1 MAEAFIFAYFTFLI
15 FMTWLPSIMAA
26 GGHHWTIYSGHISWK
41 KTCIVIDYFG
51 GRIWLCLF
59 RFIMDTNTSFS
70 TTPFK
75 KTAIVLDRRQS
86 FSAHSKVSVDL
97 DGGTK
102 SKNNSKSNAQCFPVY
117 KSIWS
122 CMTEASVEY
131 SRVVYDLYPCQN
143 LVRFNNIFY
152 NSHSHMYIYW

>member
-1 MAEAFIFAYFTFLI
+1 
-15 FMTWLPSIMAA
+15 
-26 GGHHWTIYSGHISWK
+26 
-41 KTCIVIDYFG
+41 
-51 GRIWLCLF
+51 
-59 RFIMDTNTSFS
+59 MDTNTSFS

-75 KTAIVLDRRQS
+75 KTAIVLDRRPS

-102 SKNNSKSNAQCFPVY
+102 SKNSSKSSAQSFPVY

-122 CMTEASVEY
+122 CMTEASIEY

-152 NSHSHMYIYW
+152 NSLTDNFCSCLQSTTEVPETSWTIKSLRVFHLTNFKFPKVCS